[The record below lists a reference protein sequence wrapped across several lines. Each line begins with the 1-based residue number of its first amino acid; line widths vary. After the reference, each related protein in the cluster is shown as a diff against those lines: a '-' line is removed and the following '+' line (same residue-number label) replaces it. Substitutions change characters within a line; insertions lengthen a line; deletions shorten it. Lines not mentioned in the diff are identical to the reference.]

1 MASDLTDR
9 IERASEL
16 LGVKSNSLTKT
27 LESNGIKND
36 STGVALMEASST
48 SLGDII
54 GIIYLVDNQSMEK
67 KQLQLKAAAS
77 ILKGENPFKKEEEVK
92 PEKSSEMPNVQ
103 AIADIV
109 KSTRPLEQWNDRE
122 LLERYAVDRDHQV
135 EQELNK
141 RARQQNF
148 ILLKPGKFE
157 PGKEEIDIENSL
169 DLLKLARK
177 RTNPTITSI
186 DGKVLPIY
194 KITEL
199 NLEDRILDLCPI
211 CGESLY
217 RGYCEQCTVSF
228 EGIGDDE
235 RAYVALISKSDNFNP
250 TGHSDKKAVVTSA
263 TKGLED
269 LKTTWP
275 SLVQVFDEL
284 KLTGDLPKL
293 RIIANRPSKADPFFQ
308 NGSRVFGHK
317 QS

>member
-9 IERASEL
+9 IDKAAEL
-16 LGVKSNSLTKT
+16 LAVKPKSLTES

-36 STGVALMEASST
+36 STGVFLLEASST
-48 SLGDII
+48 SLEDII
-54 GIIYLVDNQSMEK
+54 CILQLVDAQSMDK
-67 KQLQLKAAAS
+67 KKLQLKAAAS
-77 ILKGENPFKKEEEVK
+77 ILKGEDPFKKQEEAK
-92 PEKSSEMPNVQ
+92 PKVAEASNVQ
-103 AIADIV
+103 VIADII
-109 KSTRPLEQWNDRE
+109 KSTRPLEQHNDRE
-122 LLERYAVDRDHQV
+122 LLERYVLDRDHQV

-148 ILLKPGKFE
+148 VLLKPGKFE